1 MIPSLGELEM
11 QVLQQVW
18 NLQPCTERQVS
29 DLIRQQRDIART
41 TVLKTLQRLES
52 KGVLQRLTGDGP
64 IRFKATVDKKKLL
77 PQLVRQFVN
86 TILGGSPDPLVA
98 YFADSRQLTA
108 DDLKQLK
115 TLTSRL
121 IRDKKNNDPST

>member
-18 NLQPCTERQVS
+18 DLQPCTERQVS
-29 DLIRQQRDIART
+29 DLIRQERDIART

-52 KGVLQRLTGDGP
+52 KGVLERLPGDGP
-64 IRFKATVDKKKLL
+64 IRFKATLDKKKLL

-98 YFADSRQLTA
+98 YFADSRQLSA

-115 TLTSRL
+115 TMTSRL
-121 IRDKKNNDPST
+121 TRDKKSNDPST

>member
-18 NLQPCTERQVS
+18 DLQPCTERQVS
-29 DLIRQQRDIART
+29 DLIRQERDIART

-52 KGVLQRLTGDGP
+52 KGVLERLSGDGP
-64 IRFKATVDKKKLL
+64 IRFKATLDKKKLL

-98 YFADSRQLTA
+98 YFADSRQLSA

-115 TLTSRL
+115 TMTSRL
-121 IRDKKNNDPST
+121 TRDKKSNDPST